1 MRITVMASL
10 GKNKGSLVAIDNV
23 IINMTS
29 NSAGNSTANEPIT
42 RIKEKVTWVAY
53 NKDQSSVT
61 RFCDF

>member
-42 RIKEKVTWVAY
+42 RIKEKVT
-53 NKDQSSVT
+53 
-61 RFCDF
+61 

>member
-29 NSAGNSTANEPIT
+29 NSAGTSTANEPIT
-42 RIKEKVTWVAY
+42 RIKEKVT
-53 NKDQSSVT
+53 
-61 RFCDF
+61 